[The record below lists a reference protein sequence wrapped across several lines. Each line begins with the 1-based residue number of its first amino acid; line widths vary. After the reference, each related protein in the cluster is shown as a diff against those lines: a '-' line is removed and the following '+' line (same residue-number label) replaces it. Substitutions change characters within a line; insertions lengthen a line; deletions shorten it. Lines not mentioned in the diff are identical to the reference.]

1 MSNKLPPWAEKNH
14 FHYLTA
20 RMGAGI
26 LPHHRQDRQDMAT
39 SESRM
44 LRAVSSAAHELG
56 GLPSWDAWL

>member
-20 RMGAGI
+20 RMDACI
-26 LPHHRQDRQDMAT
+26 LRDHRQDMAT
-39 SESRM
+39 SQSRM
-44 LRAVSSAAHELG
+44 LRAVISVAHELG

>member
-1 MSNKLPPWAEKNH
+1 MSNKLPPSAEKNH

-26 LPHHRQDRQDMAT
+26 LPHHRQDMAT